1 MSRIIIV
8 CAFAAI
14 FTMPAK
20 AQSLKDQLIGA
31 WALVSCDGRAFPF
44 TVALCT
50 NPNGIHILD
59 ASGHFMTIHA
69 ARGRPK
75 FPNFTSPEEYKAAA
89 VDFRANFG
97 TWSVNEADKTITY
110 HFDGALLP
118 SLEGTDAKSPAVSV
132 SKDELKIGSNV
143 WRRIRN

>member
-50 NPNGIHILD
+50 NPNGIH
-59 ASGHFMTIHA
+59 
-69 ARGRPK
+69 
-75 FPNFTSPEEYKAAA
+75 
-89 VDFRANFG
+89 
-97 TWSVNEADKTITY
+97 KTITY